1 MLDRDA
7 ISRTGLP
14 TWVPGRETKAEGWV
28 NAAAKNSAA
37 VHGIVNPN
45 TVDKI
50 LSSESIAKTG
60 LPTEVSGKGREAAG
74 WVSEGA
80 KNSAAVHGIVNPNV
94 VDAILVDIRPIYERR
109 ESVYARGWTGMHG
122 RSHASHMTTDSIL
135 Y

>member
-50 LSSESIAKTG
+50 LSSGSIAKTG

-94 VDAILVDIRPIYERR
+94 VDAILSP
-109 ESVYARGWTGMHG
+109 ESIAKTGLPTQVFTYVYVNMYVLVYKY
-122 RSHASHMTTDSIL
+122 MMCV
-135 Y
+135 YVCV